1 MKVSII
7 MNTTK
12 LVTELHRV
20 YENRTVEPVPGA
32 KTIYLGAGWFSDA
45 QERTLLSVAVALLE
59 NETVADVHVPLLH
72 QANGEPFDLNGEFN
86 PEFKWSYET
95 FNSDISAIENTDVT
109 IGVLTA
115 GNEDSGTAYELGYAR
130 ALGKPRV
137 GVFMGTEPLNL
148 MTALGVTTSVSD
160 PEKLRLIDFRHIM
173 ATQFEGR
180 VM

>member
-1 MKVSII
+1 
-7 MNTTK
+7 MNTVDTMVR
-12 LVTELHRV
+12 LQSI
-20 YENRTVEPVPGA
+20 YDNRTVVPVPGA
-32 KTIYLGAGWFSDA
+32 KTIYLGAGWFSDR
-45 QERTLLSVAVALLE
+45 QEKTLLAVAEALLD
-59 NETVADVHVPLLH
+59 NETVADVHIPLLN
-72 QANGEPFDLNGEFN
+72 QANGEPFDLDGEFN

-137 GVFMGTEPLNL
+137 GVFIGTEPLNL
-148 MTALGVTTSVSD
+148 MTALGVTTSVND

>member
-1 MKVSII
+1 
-7 MNTTK
+7 MNTVDTMVR
-12 LVTELHRV
+12 LQSI
-20 YENRTVEPVPGA
+20 YDNRTVEPVPGA
-32 KTIYLGAGWFSDA
+32 KTIYLGAGWFSDQ
-45 QERTLLSVAVALLE
+45 QEKTLLAVAEALLD
-59 NETVADVHVPLLH
+59 NETVADVHIPLLN
-72 QANGEPFDLNGEFN
+72 QADGEPFDLDGEFN
-86 PEFKWSYET
+86 PAFKWSYET
-95 FNSDISAIENTDVT
+95 FNSDVSAIQNTDIT

-137 GVFMGTEPLNL
+137 GIFMGTEPLNL